1 MLCFLRILK
10 ILRHRACL
18 GLSKSSLALPAQIR
32 WYNKSVYRPIW
43 RPFSP
48 VILVLPAGRF
58 PGTRNNLPRRS
69 TCAINRVTP
78 MAEAGGEVSLRDR
91 IVETILE
98 LRDKD
103 FLFASIFFLVRDMW
117 QTVMERNWDLP
128 TLLEKAQCFG
138 KTNLVRTCRIYLHK
152 KSTATDCLST
162 TVGAQ
167 HADDSNLR

>member
-1 MLCFLRILK
+1 
-10 ILRHRACL
+10 
-18 GLSKSSLALPAQIR
+18 
-32 WYNKSVYRPIW
+32 
-43 RPFSP
+43 
-48 VILVLPAGRF
+48 
-58 PGTRNNLPRRS
+58 
-69 TCAINRVTP
+69 

-152 KSTATDCLST
+152 KTTETDCLSAM
-162 TVGAQ
+162 VGAQ